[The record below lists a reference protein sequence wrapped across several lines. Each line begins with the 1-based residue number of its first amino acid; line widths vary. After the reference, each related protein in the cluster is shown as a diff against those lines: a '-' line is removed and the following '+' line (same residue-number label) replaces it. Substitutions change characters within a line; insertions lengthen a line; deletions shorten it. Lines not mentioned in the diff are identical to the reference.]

1 MLLFTGLPGFFL
13 FAGHTLPWSFAA
25 IAFWGLLAWWSLRK
39 ADLGPLADG
48 AIVIRGFGA
57 GLLLLIGLA
66 LPFLTRS
73 WPDPVS
79 TVAWFAPP
87 TLLAALAITAARD
100 HASHGRRLVALLV
113 PVVALQLQLM
123 LLGLLMFM
131 GHVFSGGSPI

>member
-79 TVAWFAPP
+79 TLAWFAPP
-87 TLLAALAITAARD
+87 TLLAALAITTARD
-100 HASHGRRLVALLV
+100 HARHGRRLVAWLV